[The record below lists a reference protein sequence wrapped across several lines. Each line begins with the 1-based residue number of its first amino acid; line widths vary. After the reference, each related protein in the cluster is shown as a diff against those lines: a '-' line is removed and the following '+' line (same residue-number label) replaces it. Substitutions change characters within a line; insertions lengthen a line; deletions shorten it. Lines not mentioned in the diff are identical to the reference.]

1 MRRLDLGAP
10 PRVVREIAGHS
21 DTKVTMTIYAHVSL
35 EEEVQGARQARRGGL
50 ADAVAV
56 KRGANKAFALVKNWW
71 SGTGSNCRPSAF
83 WDEG

>member
-50 ADAVAV
+50 
-56 KRGANKAFALVKNWW
+56 LMLLL
-71 SGTGSNCRPSAF
+71 SNGEPTRRSH
-83 WDEG
+83 W

>member
-10 PRVVREIAGHS
+10 PHVVREIAGHS
-21 DTKVTMTIYAHVSL
+21 DTEVTMTIYAHVSL
-35 EEEVQGARQARRGGL
+35 EEKCTALGKPGEVRL

-71 SGTGSNCRPSAF
+71 SGTGSNCRPSAN
-83 WDEG
+83 EC